1 MRLALFDLD
10 HTLLPID
17 SADTWSYFVV
27 RRGGLD
33 AELYGARI
41 RHFAQ
46 TYHSGTFDIE
56 AYVRFQMELLARF
69 RRADLDHWHA
79 EFMEQHVQPNIRRE
93 ALALIDQ
100 HRGAGDALA
109 LVTGTNAY
117 VVTPI
122 ARVFE
127 LEHVL
132 AVEPEVGANGEFT
145 GGWTGTHTYQH
156 GKVRKVEEW
165 LAARQLGWS
174 DTTTVFYS
182 DSINDLPLLER
193 VTRPVVT
200 NGDARINAIARE
212 RGWETVQLFAQA
224 AE

>member
-1 MRLALFDLD
+1 MQLALFDLD

-17 SADTWSYFVV
+17 SADTWSHFVV

-33 AELYGARI
+33 AQAYGARI

-46 TYHSGTFDIE
+46 TYHAGTFDIE
-56 AYVRFQMELLARF
+56 GYVRFQMELLARF
-69 RRADLDHWHA
+69 SRSELDRWHA
-79 EFMEQHVQPNIRRE
+79 EFMDQHVRPNVRRE
-93 ALALIDQ
+93 ARALVEEL
-100 HRGAGDALA
+100 RRAGDELA

-122 ARVFE
+122 AREFGIA
-127 LEHVL
+127 HVL
-132 AVEPEVGANGEFT
+132 AVEPQIGTDGEFT
-145 GGWTGTHTYQH
+145 GGWIGTHTYQA
-156 GKVRKVEEW
+156 GKVRKVEQW
-165 LAARQLGWS
+165 LAARGLAWS
-174 DTTTVFYS
+174 QATTVFYS

-212 RGWETVQLFAQA
+212 RGWETLQLFERA